1 MLKRFVESE
10 LILSSQCNAETA
22 ARKQTEKKRS
32 VQYCHYRAIFQRW
45 LLSPPGSF
53 LWSCIPPFFQLEYPT
68 SAEEGK
74 EKTNIV
80 IFSQAQGASHSW
92 VRNTSPGVLFLWKKK
107 KKSIERFH
115 ISQGIW
121 RTFFC
126 SLVLLMSDRLRANSS
141 SRAPTYNMSSSW
153 LSSNEV

>member
-10 LILSSQCNAETA
+10 LILSSQFNAETA

-32 VQYCHYRAIFQRW
+32 VQYYHYRAIFQRW

-92 VRNTSPGVLFLWKKK
+92 VGNTSPGVLFFFK
-107 KKSIERFH
+107 KKSIDWFH
-115 ISQGIW
+115 ISQGIG